1 MSNLFKKAAV
11 MTDLHLGLKSNST
24 IHNEDC
30 LAFVTWFAQ
39 KAKAEGCDV
48 CLILGDWHNHRASIS
63 VHTLHYSMQCLDI
76 LSKTF
81 GQVFAITGNHDLYY
95 REKRDIHSI
104 AWAGYLPNVTVI
116 NDIFSEGDVTLCPWM
131 VGDDL
136 TTIKKIKTTY
146 TFGHFELPYFL
157 MNASIEMPDHGLISL
172 DDFGS
177 TGTVF
182 SGHFHKRQ
190 AKKNIWYIGNA
201 FPHNYADA
209 GDDARG
215 MMILD
220 WGKTPEFHSWPG
232 QPKYRVHKL
241 SDILEKTKEL
251 LLPNTH
257 MRVHLD
263 IDISYEEA
271 NFIRET
277 LIPEYNLRE
286 MALIP
291 MRVEGTT
298 AGAAASDIKFESV
311 DQIVLDQIN
320 AIESKTYD
328 KSILLELYNNL

>member
-1 MSNLFKKAAV
+1 MNLFKKAAV
-11 MTDLHLGLKSNST
+11 FGDLHVGLKSNSQQ
-24 IHNEDC
+24 HNDDC
-30 LAFVTWFAQ
+30 LNFTKWFIK
-39 KAKAEGCDV
+39 KAKEEGCDTCIMV
-48 CLILGDWHNHRASIS
+48 GDWHNHRASINMHS
-63 VHTLHYSMQCLDI
+63 LHYSMQCLE
-76 LSKTF
+76 LLNSAF
-81 GQVFAITGNHDLYY
+81 NNVFIIVGNHDSFY
-95 REKRDIHSI
+95 REKRDINSV

-116 NDIFSEGDVTLCPWM
+116 NDIFSEGNVTLCPWM
-131 VGDDL
+131 VGEDHAA
-136 TTIKKIKTTY
+136 IKKIKTTY

-157 MNASIEMPDHGLISL
+157 MNAQIEMPDHGLISL

-220 WGKTPEFHSWPG
+220 WGQTPEFHSWPG

-251 LLPNTH
+251 LLPDSH
-257 MRVHLD
+257 VRVHLD

-277 LIPEYNLRE
+277 LIPDYSLRE

-291 MRVEGTT
+291 MRVEQQ
-298 AGAAASDIKFESV
+298 AAEAAAGEIKFESV
-311 DQIVLDQIN
+311 TQIVTESIN
-320 AIESKTYD
+320 SIDSKTID
-328 KSILLELYNNL
+328 TKILLEIYNTL

>member
-11 MTDLHLGLKSNST
+11 MTDLHLGLKSNSVV
-24 IHNEDC
+24 HNEDC
-30 LAFVTWFAQ
+30 LAFVTWFAK
-39 KAKAEGCDV
+39 KAKDEGCDV
-48 CLILGDWHNHRASIS
+48 CLILGDWHNHRASVS

-95 REKRDIHSI
+95 RERRDIHSI

-136 TTIKKIKTTY
+136 ATIKKIKTTY

-157 MNASIEMPDHGLISL
+157 MNAQIEMPDHGLISL

-209 GDDARG
+209 NDDARG

-220 WGKTPEFHSWPG
+220 WGKTPEFHSWPD

-257 MRVHLD
+257 VRVHLD

-277 LIPEYNLRE
+277 LIPDYKLRE

-291 MRVEGTT
+291 MRVEQQ
-298 AGAAASDIKFESV
+298 AAEAAAGEIKFESV
-311 DQIVLDQIN
+311 AQIVTESIN
-320 AIESKTYD
+320 SIDSKTID
-328 KSILLELYNNL
+328 TKILLEIYNTL

>member
-1 MSNLFKKAAV
+1 MNLFKKAAV
-11 MTDLHLGLKSNST
+11 FGDLHVGLKSNSQQ
-24 IHNEDC
+24 HNDDC
-30 LAFVTWFAQ
+30 LNFTKWFIK
-39 KAKAEGCDV
+39 KAKEEGCDTCIMV
-48 CLILGDWHNHRASIS
+48 GDWHNHRASINIHS
-63 VHTLHYSMQCLDI
+63 LHYSMQCLE
-76 LSKTF
+76 LLNSAF
-81 GQVFAITGNHDLYY
+81 NNVFIIVGNHDSFY

-157 MNASIEMPDHGLISL
+157 MIASIEMPDHGLISL

-257 MRVHLD
+257 VRVHLD

-298 AGAAASDIKFESV
+298 AGAAAGDIKFESV
-311 DQIVLDQIN
+311 DQIVQQSIN
-320 AIESKTYD
+320 SVESKTLDKKLLKEIYD
-328 KSILLELYNNL
+328 NL

>member
-1 MSNLFKKAAV
+1 MANLFTKAAV
-11 MTDLHLGLKSNST
+11 LTDLHLGLKSNSLV
-24 IHNEDC
+24 HNEDC
-30 LAFVTWFAQ
+30 LNFIIWFIA
-39 KAKAEGCDV
+39 KAKAERCDTVIV
-48 CLILGDWHNHRASIS
+48 CGDWHNHRASINVLS
-63 VHTLHYSMQCLDI
+63 LHFSMQCLE
-76 LSKTF
+76 LLNKAFS
-81 GQVFAITGNHDLYY
+81 QVFFITGNHDLYY

-136 TTIKKIKTTY
+136 ATIKKIKTTY

-157 MNASIEMPDHGLISL
+157 MNAQIEMPDHGLISL

-209 GDDARG
+209 NDDARG

-220 WGKTPEFHSWPG
+220 WGKTPEFHSWPD

-257 MRVHLD
+257 VRVHLD

-291 MRVEGTT
+291 MRVEQQ
-298 AGAAASDIKFESV
+298 AEGAASGEIKFESV

-328 KSILLELYNNL
+328 KSILLGIYNTI